1 VRRHRHEDHE
11 EHVNHEAWVIP
22 YADLLTLLMGLF
34 IVLWSISNTDLR
46 KLKEVQSSL
55 IKGFGGKPPAEVQAE
70 APAGPNSEPSPG
82 TTVVNPAHD
91 PAEVAKAFEALDAQ
105 QAAEAAKAASAS
117 QLDQVEQALS
127 SYVNGAGLGGAVSFH
142 REDRG
147 LVVTV
152 VTDQVLFD
160 PGSSDLRPEGRALLD
175 VLAPGLRSVENPIAI
190 EGHTDS
196 RPIDTA
202 RFPSNWEL
210 STGRAATVLRY
221 LVDTHGFAPS
231 RISAAGFG
239 DQRPIGDNATD
250 AGRAANRR
258 VELVVLPLPSG

>member
-1 VRRHRHEDHE
+1 VRRHRHEEHE

-34 IVLWSISNTDLR
+34 IVLWSISSTDLN
-46 KLKEVQSSL
+46 KLKEVQSAL
-55 IKGFGGKPPAEVQAE
+55 IKGFGGKPPAE
-70 APAGPNSEPSPG
+70 APVDAPPGPNQEPSPG
-82 TTVVNPAHD
+82 TTVPDRLDD
-91 PAEVAKAFEALDAQ
+91 PAAVAQAFAALDAQ
-105 QAAEAAKAASAS
+105 QAAEAAKAASNS

-127 SYVNGAGLGGAVSFH
+127 AYVNGAGLGGAVSFH

-160 PGSSDLRPEGRALLD
+160 PGSADLRPEGRGLLD
-175 VLAPGLRSVENPIAI
+175 VLAPGLQPVANPIAI

-196 RPIDTA
+196 RPISTA

-221 LVDTHGFAPS
+221 LVDAHGFSPS

-239 DQRPIGDNATD
+239 DQRPVGDNATD

-258 VELVVLPLPSG
+258 VELVVLPLPNG